1 MRCRVIARALAEV
14 RSDFVNLPNDPYML
28 FSIVNMKLRD
38 ENLTLNEFCEEYDVD
53 KSSIVNALQDI
64 GFTYDENLRRFK

>member
-1 MRCRVIARALAEV
+1 M
-14 RSDFVNLPNDPYML
+14 NLPNDPFML
-28 FSIVNMKLRD
+28 FSIINMKLRD

-64 GFTYDENLRRFK
+64 GFTYDENFRRFK

>member
-1 MRCRVIARALAEV
+1 MRCRVIAKVLAEV
-14 RSDFVNLPNDPYML
+14 RSDFVNLPNDPFML
-28 FSIVNMKLRD
+28 FSIINMKLRD

>member
-1 MRCRVIARALAEV
+1 MRCRVIAKVLAEV
-14 RSDFVNLPNDPYML
+14 RSDFVNLPNDPFML
-28 FSIVNMKLRD
+28 FSVINMKLRD

-64 GFTYDENLRRFK
+64 GFTYDENFRRFK

>member
-1 MRCRVIARALAEV
+1 M
-14 RSDFVNLPNDPYML
+14 NLPNDPFML
-28 FSIVNMKLRD
+28 FSIINMKLRD

>member
-1 MRCRVIARALAEV
+1 M
-14 RSDFVNLPNDPYML
+14 NLPNDPYML

>member
-1 MRCRVIARALAEV
+1 
-14 RSDFVNLPNDPYML
+14 ML

-38 ENLTLNEFCEEYDVD
+38 ENLTLNEFCAEYDVD
-53 KSSIVNALQDI
+53 KASILKTLQDV

>member
-1 MRCRVIARALAEV
+1 MRCRVIAKVLAEV
-14 RSDFVNLPNDPYML
+14 RSDFVNLPNDPFML
-28 FSIVNMKLRD
+28 FSIINMKLRD

-53 KSSIVNALQDI
+53 KSNIVNALQDI

>member
-1 MRCRVIARALAEV
+1 
-14 RSDFVNLPNDPYML
+14 
-28 FSIVNMKLRD
+28 MKLRD